1 MGYFNFFFEMT
12 EFKVDPLPWG
22 EGDLAPEISEETIKF
37 HYGKHH
43 QGYVK
48 KLNAAIKALKDGE
61 MKSTDLDDLIKEAK
75 AAGWT
80 KIFNCAAQHWNHTFY
95 WNCMAKKG
103 TKPVNNDSALAK
115 AICST
120 FGSLDEFKTAFCG
133 QAGGLFGSGWAWLVV
148 KDKKLE
154 IVKTSNADN
163 PITCGCSPIMVC
175 DVWEHAYYIDQ
186 RNNRGQYI
194 QNFWSL
200 LNWDFLSKNYETA
213 MGN

>member
-1 MGYFNFFFEMT
+1 MT
-12 EFKVDPLPWG
+12 EYKIDNLPWG
-22 EGDLAPEISEETIKF
+22 ESDLEPEISAETISF

-43 QGYVK
+43 KGYVK
-48 KLNAAIKALKDGE
+48 KLNAALALLNKDE
-61 MKSTDLDDLIKEAK
+61 VKSTELDDLIKEAK

-80 KIFNCAAQHWNHTFY
+80 KIYNCAAQHWNHTFY

-103 TKPVNNDSALAK
+103 TKAIQDDSKIAK
-115 AICST
+115 EIT
-120 FGSLDEFKTAFCG
+120 TAFGGVDKFKEAFCAA
-133 QAGGLFGSGWAWLVV
+133 AGGLFGSGWAWLVV

-154 IVKTSNADN
+154 IVKTSNADI
-163 PITCGCSPIMVC
+163 PPECCTPIMVC

-194 QNFWSL
+194 ENFWEL
-200 LNWDFLSKNYETA
+200 INWEFVNKNYETA